1 MAWNRAADSAS
12 WYLGM
17 LQVPAGLM
25 DPCLFQ
31 HTPRPAARPS
41 PAADALCLLFMSKA
55 VIPPTILFFLCLA
68 RPAKQPIILAW
79 RQVAVGAEGP
89 QGEAKEE
96 QAGAEEEQAEGDEE
110 LAVYADEQSAPAP
123 APLED
128 AAEKDEL

>member
-1 MAWNRAADSAS
+1 MN
-12 WYLGM
+12 
-17 LQVPAGLM
+17 
-25 DPCLFQ
+25 PCLFQ
-31 HTPRPAARPS
+31 HMPTPAARPS
-41 PAADALCLLFMSKA
+41 PAADALCLFLMPKTVVA
-55 VIPPTILFFLCLA
+55 PTILFFLCLA

-89 QGEAKEE
+89 QGEAEEE
-96 QAGAEEEQAEGDEE
+96 QAGAEEEQAEGNEE